1 MSQAEDIDRIVAAL
15 RKVPEKKLLLIQLV
29 NSIPIKNGEFDY
41 LEVQNKKLAINL
53 AIQETKVYGAHTMQA
68 VEALMALKPKAEV

>member
-1 MSQAEDIDRIVAAL
+1 MSQSEDIDHIVAAL

-41 LEVQNKKLAINL
+41 LEIQNKKLAINL
-53 AIQETKVYGAHTMQA
+53 AIQESKVYGAHTMQA
-68 VEALMALKPKAEV
+68 VETLQALKPKAEV